1 MDLSVLDLVP
11 ILDGETATQG
21 FQHSLDLARHTESL
35 GYKRFWVAEHH
46 DTLGLASSSPEI
58 IIGHIANGTSQIRVG
73 SGGIMLPN
81 HTSLH
86 VAEMFRTIEAMHPGR
101 IDLGLGRA
109 PGSHSR
115 AAFAL
120 RRGGSLQADDF
131 PQQVEE
137 LIGLFHDEYELK
149 ATPVGVSMPEIWI
162 LGSSDFGARFAAKM
176 GLPFAFA
183 QHFSQL
189 DPLGVL
195 RLYKREF
202 QPSAWLDK
210 PRAMMGS
217 HIICAETDEEA
228 DELALPSDVLHA
240 AFVTKG
246 SAMPLQSIEKARE
259 AGLTQDIRGELRRH
273 FPKFVGSPEAIRRQ
287 FEPYLA
293 ELDELIVLSMIHD
306 QESRHRSYAL
316 TKNALSG
323 SACGSLR

>member
-11 ILDGETATQG
+11 ILDGETTTQG
-21 FQHSLDLARHTESL
+21 FQHSIDLARHVETL
-35 GYKRFWVAEHH
+35 GYKRYWVAEHH
-46 DTLGLASSSPEI
+46 DTIGLASSSPEI
-58 IIGHIANGTSQIRVG
+58 IIGHIANATSTIRVG

-81 HTSLH
+81 HTALH

-120 RRGGSLQADDF
+120 RRGGSLHAEDF

-137 LIGLFHDEYELK
+137 LIGLFHDEYPLK
-149 ATPVGVSMPEIWI
+149 ATPVGVAMPEIWI
-162 LGSSDFGARFAAKM
+162 LGSSDWGARFAAQM

-189 DPLGVL
+189 DPIGIL

-202 QPSAWLDK
+202 QPSKWLES

-240 AFVTKG
+240 SFVTKG
-246 SAMPLQSIEKARE
+246 SAMPIQSVEKARE
-259 AGLTQDIRGELRRH
+259 AGLTPEIRGELRQH

-287 FEPYLA
+287 FERFA
-293 ELDELIVLSMIHD
+293 GEIDELVVLSMIHD
-306 QESRHRSYAL
+306 QEARQRSYTL
-316 TKNALSG
+316 TKEALSG
-323 SACGSLR
+323 VLCSSRT